1 MNSNH
6 IRKSH
11 IMNFI
16 HKGRTF
22 STIAFVFALALIFS
36 ISLLYLY
43 NIFKWRNYP
52 DFGFGFR
59 EATGIRVIGI
69 VTENGRQAG
78 LQIGDRIITING
90 KTFKTAEE
98 ARNAL
103 NWEIEKANTYLIER
117 NGKQFLITITNIP
130 KGLKESFRVS
140 GLPYLVGLCYMLIGT
155 LVFYMRPHS
164 RITWVFFLFSSILG
178 ILLMFL
184 YKLGIM
190 TPPALENLNFFAYA
204 FTPAVFIHLALSFP
218 EEKNIIKKY
227 PYTQFCPY
235 LISTFL
241 FLIVRHLTP
250 TIMDIPKIWFIILI
264 VYLVM
269 AVLFF
274 LGSCFQSWHMSP
286 SEIVR
291 LRSKVI
297 LLGTAA
303 SAFVPLSETVL
314 STLFQIYILPSFNYY
329 LPFLVIFP
337 SAIGYSIVKHNLFDV
352 DLYIKRAV
360 GYSIMIALVL
370 MSEVSLDLLS
380 NKVLSQMLGEY
391 AKKAFPILFAL
402 LIVLFFNPVYHKVRE
417 CVDKCFFRKKFDYK
431 ETVLSVSDALT
442 SVLNL
447 DEIIKKIINT
457 VRKEMFIDTAGVV
470 LVDPQQKCCR
480 TVFVGDK
487 PGNIEDR
494 IKDVCIP
501 CDDPLL
507 TLVAKEKKLITK
519 YDIEEDPHYID
530 LKESCGQRFE
540 EMGASMVMPLV
551 YQNEVKGAIAL
562 GYKKSGHFYTREDI
576 DLLETLT
583 NHGAIAIEN
592 ARLAEQ
598 MKEEI
603 TVRTDLARYISPQVV
618 EQIIKKDRQVNFGVD
633 KKVVTVL
640 ISDIRNFTKITENYP
655 PEQLVQILNEYFTE
669 MAKIIFENQGSL
681 DKYIGDAI
689 VAVFGSLIPLENSA
703 EFAVRAAAQMMKRMT
718 ALNERW
724 ADKYRLVM
732 NIGIG
737 INTGEVFLGNVGSPE
752 RMEFTVIGDTVNVTS
767 RLSDMAQAGH
777 ILTTR
782 ETLACLSSDI
792 KYRELPPTEVK
803 GKTGKLEIF
812 EILYS

>member
-1 MNSNH
+1 MKELGK
-6 IRKSH
+6 IT
-11 IMNFI
+11 II
-16 HKGRTF
+16 HGRSSKDIFTRF
-22 STIAFVFALALIFS
+22 VFFGAILSVLIISVICLIDAFKFVNKPFPGFLLNERMAISTIGQ
-36 ISLLYLY
+36 Y
-43 NIFKWRNYP
+43 NW
-52 DFGFGFR
+52 
-59 EATGIRVIGI
+59 TG
-69 VTENGRQAG
+69 TQAG
-78 LQIGDRIITING
+78 LKYPDKILKANGKAISSPRDFEEVIENANIGDPITYSVEKGKKIFEVTVRTMHFSWFDLFMTFGITFIAGICYLIIGSVVFILKPNTKVSWTFMFACFFLSLWSIIIFDMQTIYSRFIRIYL
-90 KTFKTAEE
+90 FA
-98 ARNAL
+98 NAL
-103 NWEIEKANTYLIER
+103 
-117 NGKQFLITITNIP
+117 F
-130 KGLKESFRVS
+130 
-140 GLPYLVGLCYMLIGT
+140 
-155 LVFYMRPHS
+155 
-164 RITWVFFLFSSILG
+164 
-178 ILLMFL
+178 
-184 YKLGIM
+184 
-190 TPPALENLNFFAYA
+190 
-204 FTPAVFIHLALSFP
+204 PAVFVHFSLYFP
-218 EEKNIIKKY
+218 QPGRVVIKH
-227 PYTQFCPY
+227 PAIQIAPY
-235 LISTFL
+235 LTSLMLLLPIELLYPDESFLIFWRLLLVYVILGAFMVLYPIMSSFFKPVSVLARQRAKVVLFGTAVAFPLPAIAFFSQATFGSFLGMRLETNFLIL
-241 FLIVRHLTP
+241 FLT
-250 TIMDIPKIWFIILI
+250 
-264 VYLVM
+264 
-269 AVLFF
+269 
-274 LGSCFQSWHMSP
+274 
-286 SEIVR
+286 
-291 LRSKVI
+291 
-297 LLGTAA
+297 
-303 SAFVPLSETVL
+303 
-314 STLFQIYILPSFNYY
+314 
-329 LPFLVIFP
+329 IFP
-337 SAIGYSIVKHNLFDV
+337 ATIAYAIAKHNLFDV
-352 DLYIKRAV
+352 DLYIKRAM

-370 MSEVSLDLLS
+370 ISEVSLDLLS
-380 NKVLSQMLGEY
+380 KKVLSQILGEY
-391 AKKAFPILFAL
+391 AEKAFPILFAL
-402 LIVLFFNPVYHKVRE
+402 LIVLLFNPVYHKVRE

-431 ETVLSVSDALT
+431 KTVLAVSDALT

-487 PGNIEDR
+487 PGNTEDR

-519 YDIEEDPHYID
+519 YDIEEDPYYID

-655 PEQLVQILNEYFTE
+655 PDQLVQILNEYFTE

-703 EFAVRAAAQMMKRMT
+703 EFAVRAAAQMMKRMI

-724 ADKYRLVM
+724 AGQYGLVM

-767 RLSDMAQAGH
+767 RLSDLARAGQ
-777 ILTTR
+777 ILITKD
-782 ETLACLSSDI
+782 TLACMGTDI
-792 KYRELPPTEVK
+792 KYRELPPAEVK
-803 GKTGKLEIF
+803 GKSGKLKLF